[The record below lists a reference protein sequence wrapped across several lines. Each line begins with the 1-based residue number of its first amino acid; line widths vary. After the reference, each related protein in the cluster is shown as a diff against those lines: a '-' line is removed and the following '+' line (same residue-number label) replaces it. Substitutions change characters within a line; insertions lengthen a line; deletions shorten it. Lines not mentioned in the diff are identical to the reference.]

1 MSLTVTK
8 DMPAC
13 ERLTRSLGILSGT
26 IAFDSSYP
34 TGGESLSDI
43 SKYFKTLLFCFVEA
57 TSGYFFTFDK
67 TNNKVKAYAPVN
79 VVAGSGTA
87 DANNTLIKAGA
98 TIGVA
103 GTGTAYQ
110 SAGAEVLNTADLS
123 GITAAR
129 FLAIGLI

>member
-43 SKYFKTLLFCFVEA
+43 SKYFKTLLFCFVEDN
-57 TSGYFFTFDK
+57 SGYSFTFDK
-67 TNNKVKAYAPVN
+67 TNNKVKAYAPVI

-87 DANNTLIKAGA
+87 DANNSLIKVVT
-98 TIGVA
+98 TIEVA

-110 SAGAEVLNTADLS
+110 SAGAEVLNTTDLS